1 MLKMNGNK
9 SDFRPQLG
17 VVLGMAIGVFC
28 LSCGPELSE
37 KRDLGE
43 NQKKDS
49 IAISAVSKARAE
61 AFRQGNA
68 AGIALHFT
76 ENSMLMA
83 PDKEVQRGRDA
94 VEAYY
99 QHLFDTWKTDLKSEY
114 LEVKVSGNIAYG
126 RGFAEVTLIPK
137 SGGDT
142 LKSTAK
148 YLNILERQPDGSW
161 KTTHDI
167 WNANEPSGK

>member
-1 MLKMNGNK
+1 MNSVESG
-9 SDFRPQLG
+9 FWPQPGLLIG
-17 VVLGMAIGVFC
+17 IAIGVFC
-28 LSCGPELSE
+28 LSCDPELSE
-37 KRDLGE
+37 KKDLGE
-43 NQKKDS
+43 NQENDS
-49 IAISAVSKARAE
+49 LAISAVSKARAE

-76 ENSMLMA
+76 ENSLLMA
-83 PDKEVQRGRDA
+83 PDKQVQRGRVA

-99 QHLFDTWKTDLKSEY
+99 QQLFDTWKTDLRSEY
-114 LEVKVSGNIAYG
+114 LEVKVSGNLAYG

>member
-1 MLKMNGNK
+1 MKGNK
-9 SDFRPQLG
+9 SDFWPQLG
-17 VVLGMAIGVFC
+17 VVLGMALGVFC

-37 KRDLGE
+37 KKDVEE
-43 NQKKDS
+43 NQEKDS
-49 IAISAVSKARAE
+49 LAISAVSKARAE

-83 PDKEVQRGRDA
+83 PDKQVQRGRGA

-99 QHLFDTWKTDLKSEY
+99 QHIFDTWKTDLKSEY
-114 LEVKVSGNIAYG
+114 LEVKVSGNMAYG

-167 WNANEPSGK
+167 WNANEPTGK